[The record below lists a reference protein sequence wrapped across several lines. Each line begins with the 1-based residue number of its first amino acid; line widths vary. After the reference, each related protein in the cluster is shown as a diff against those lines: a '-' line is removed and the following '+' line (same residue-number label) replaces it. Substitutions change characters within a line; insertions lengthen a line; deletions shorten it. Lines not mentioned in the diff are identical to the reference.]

1 MPENQ
6 AVTSITEKFTLMAHF
21 RTYLKCCCD
30 FAIYCKEKHGA
41 KDLISCHQHIDEYLG
56 SKAHLSAWTQKTYAA
71 AIGKLYGESST
82 NYSPTQNRARADI
95 IRGRKEAIRKTHFSE
110 SRNHSL
116 IVFARSSGLRRSE
129 ISCVRGTDLVSC
141 SSSPTGY
148 GIHVRC
154 GKGGRERTAPLY
166 CNQQELSEIVSM
178 CNARNNEKVFSK
190 VHSCCNI
197 HGYRADYALKVYS
210 TNAKPISELQSRE
223 KYVCRKDMKQVV
235 YDRAALKIVSE
246 ALGHSRIS
254 IVPASYLYRSTT

>member
-178 CNARNNEKVFSK
+178 CNACLKGLLCKCKTNQRTPVQGKVCLQK
-190 VHSCCNI
+190 
-197 HGYRADYALKVYS
+197 GY
-210 TNAKPISELQSRE
+210 
-223 KYVCRKDMKQVV
+223 
-235 YDRAALKIVSE
+235 E
-246 ALGHSRIS
+246 AGS
-254 IVPASYLYRSTT
+254 I